1 MQKVNEANTKT
12 YDITYEEE
20 PIMLREET
28 IEAIKEMD
36 NQINI
41 PHTQIVLA
49 FVATCIEATART
61 LGVSYKEVFMRM
73 KRLGM
78 IENYIIP
85 NYGVLHTES
94 RENIALDMIECM
106 NVWEAKA

>member
-1 MQKVNEANTKT
+1 MNNG
-12 YDITYEEE
+12 
-20 PIMLREET
+20 
-28 IEAIKEMD
+28 
-36 NQINI
+36 INI
-41 PHTQIVLA
+41 SHTQIVLA

-61 LGVSYKEVFMRM
+61 LGVSYREVFMRM

-78 IENYIIP
+78 IENYIFP

-106 NVWEAKA
+106 KLWEEAKQ

>member
-1 MQKVNEANTKT
+1 MIFEINSLILQSQSISEAAFTNISRLT
-12 YDITYEEE
+12 
-20 PIMLREET
+20 
-28 IEAIKEMD
+28 AEMNND
-36 NQINI
+36 INI
-41 PHTQIVLA
+41 SQTQIVLA

-61 LGVSYKEVFMRM
+61 LGVSYREVFMRL

-78 IENYIIP
+78 IENYILP

-106 NVWEAKA
+106 NAWEARL

>member
-1 MQKVNEANTKT
+1 MIFEINSLILRSQSISEAAFTNISRLT
-12 YDITYEEE
+12 
-20 PIMLREET
+20 
-28 IEAIKEMD
+28 AEMNND
-36 NQINI
+36 INI
-41 PHTQIVLA
+41 SQTQIVLA

-61 LGVSYKEVFMRM
+61 LGVSYREVFMRM

-78 IENYIIP
+78 IENYIFP

-106 NVWEAKA
+106 NAWEARL

>member
-1 MQKVNEANTKT
+1 MPIIADLFVFLQK
-12 YDITYEEE
+12 YELTSN
-20 PIMLREET
+20 M
-28 IEAIKEMD
+28 
-36 NQINI
+36 NNGINI
-41 PHTQIVLA
+41 SQTQIVLA

-61 LGVSYKEVFMRM
+61 LGVSYREVFLRM

-78 IENYIIP
+78 IEKYIFP

-106 NVWEAKA
+106 KSWEAKL

>member
-1 MQKVNEANTKT
+1 MNNG
-12 YDITYEEE
+12 
-20 PIMLREET
+20 
-28 IEAIKEMD
+28 
-36 NQINI
+36 INI
-41 PHTQIVLA
+41 SQTQIVLA

-61 LGVSYKEVFMRM
+61 LGVSYREVFMRM

-78 IENYIIP
+78 IENYIFP

-106 NVWEAKA
+106 KLWEEEKQ

>member
-1 MQKVNEANTKT
+1 MNNG
-12 YDITYEEE
+12 
-20 PIMLREET
+20 
-28 IEAIKEMD
+28 
-36 NQINI
+36 INI
-41 PHTQIVLA
+41 SQTQIVLA

-61 LGVSYKEVFMRM
+61 LGVSYREVFMRM

-78 IENYIIP
+78 IENYIFP

-106 NVWEAKA
+106 KLWEEAKQ

>member
-1 MQKVNEANTKT
+1 MQSQSLSEAASTNISRLT
-12 YDITYEEE
+12 
-20 PIMLREET
+20 
-28 IEAIKEMD
+28 AEMNND
-36 NQINI
+36 INI
-41 PHTQIVLA
+41 SQTQIVLA

-61 LGVSYKEVFMRM
+61 LGVSYREVFMRM

-78 IENYIIP
+78 IENYIFP

-106 NVWEAKA
+106 NAWEARL

>member
-1 MQKVNEANTKT
+1 MIFEINSLILQSQSISEAAFTNISRLT
-12 YDITYEEE
+12 
-20 PIMLREET
+20 
-28 IEAIKEMD
+28 AEMNND
-36 NQINI
+36 INI
-41 PHTQIVLA
+41 SQTQIVLA

-61 LGVSYKEVFMRM
+61 LGVSYREVFMRM

-78 IENYIIP
+78 IENYIFP

-106 NVWEAKA
+106 NAWEARL